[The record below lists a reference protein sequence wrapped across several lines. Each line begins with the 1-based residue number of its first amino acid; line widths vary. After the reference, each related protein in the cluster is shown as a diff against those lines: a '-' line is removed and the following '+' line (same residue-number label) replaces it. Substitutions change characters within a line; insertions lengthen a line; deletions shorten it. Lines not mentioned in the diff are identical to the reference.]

1 MPSSHRRAAAEEPLQ
16 VFSAEHGLVILP
28 SSCTLLMK
36 LGIMAWISFSAE
48 TGLRNHEDACPAVPL
63 RRGKGG
69 SIPAYWQRACRI
81 QGCFL
86 VLFIA
91 ANFLAFSCQHCRGPG
106 TLPPLP
112 CPGCVQPRSLVLCSA
127 WESVLGG
134 CSSTR
139 CPGVYL
145 CLPCAQQ
152 GTESSHV
159 PDRAPSWL
167 CLATHPPPLQCHLCA
182 ASSSRKLASAGG
194 RPGWGGRSGC
204 SPGLPAPLLCWAG
217 SLAHRDTAAPCPVD
231 PFGAV
236 PQ

>member
-1 MPSSHRRAAAEEPLQ
+1 MSCMRCVCPAPTGGLLQKSPSRCSALSGALNPSHCEA
-16 VFSAEHGLVILP
+16 
-28 SSCTLLMK
+28 SCTLMK
-36 LGIMAWISFSAE
+36 LGIMAWLSFSAE
-48 TGLRNHEDACPAVPL
+48 TGLRNPEDVSPAVPL

-86 VLFIA
+86 LLFIA
-91 ANFLAFSCQHCRGPG
+91 VNFLAFSWQHRQGPG
-106 TLPPLP
+106 TPPPLP

-134 CSSTR
+134 CSCTR

-159 PDRAPSWL
+159 PDRAPAWL
-167 CLATHPPPLQCHLCA
+167 CLATHPPPL
-182 ASSSRKLASAGG
+182 
-194 RPGWGGRSGC
+194 
-204 SPGLPAPLLCWAG
+204 
-217 SLAHRDTAAPCPVD
+217 
-231 PFGAV
+231 
-236 PQ
+236 

>member
-16 VFSAEHGLVILP
+16 VFSAERGLVILP

-91 ANFLAFSCQHCRGPG
+91 ANFLAFSC
-106 TLPPLP
+106 
-112 CPGCVQPRSLVLCSA
+112 
-127 WESVLGG
+127 
-134 CSSTR
+134 
-139 CPGVYL
+139 
-145 CLPCAQQ
+145 
-152 GTESSHV
+152 
-159 PDRAPSWL
+159 
-167 CLATHPPPLQCHLCA
+167 
-182 ASSSRKLASAGG
+182 
-194 RPGWGGRSGC
+194 
-204 SPGLPAPLLCWAG
+204 
-217 SLAHRDTAAPCPVD
+217 
-231 PFGAV
+231 
-236 PQ
+236 